1 LQEQFEDRVEELPLA
16 DGPDAV
22 RTARRFT
29 VATLKDRGWTDVV
42 DDAAMVV
49 TELITN
55 ALLYGGAPVVLRLMP
70 VRGGVRVEVQDHG
83 EQLPMRLVSTAE
95 SMTGRGLAVVGKLS
109 NRWGIDPLPEG
120 KVVWCELSLDGDTQA
135 DEAWSPSAHP
145 LRHPRSEDQRFT
157 VYLGEAPTQ
166 LLLES
171 KAHVDNM
178 VRELMLMSVGAEAG
192 HHAPLPERLRK
203 LVESVVTDFAE
214 ARNAIRRQAVQA
226 AEAGQERTE
235 LWLTLPYEAIRSAQ
249 SYLAAL
255 PEADAYARAGHLLT
269 LETPA
274 GHRVFRSWYIENLVE
289 QLTAAHEGR
298 EAQPLQS
305 FESRLIKEL
314 DDLDHLRRAAQRSAR
329 LQPVTAALAGA
340 TTEQEV
346 ARIVVD
352 EAVSAMGAS
361 AASLMTRD
369 PETGLLHV
377 PGQAGFPAD
386 FHSRLT
392 QQQLEEYGPASEAL
406 KTGEPVWVRSSHEA
420 AQYPVIG
427 QLEPNTAAVCG
438 IPLQVAG
445 HVLGALRLSF
455 EAPQLFEAD
464 DRTFLLALA
473 AQASQAIERTSLHR
487 AERRA
492 RAAAEELARRL
503 ERLQA
508 VTGEMAAAARLEQVV
523 DVIVVHLGDAL
534 GAAITSLSLLEGD
547 ELRLVRMRGGAHDQA
562 ELWAPYRVDDDLPG
576 SEAVRTGR
584 PVVVPRAELH
594 ERYPLLGP
602 TGGEGLGPLICLPLQ
617 VRQRTVGTVTLTYPA
632 GAGLP
637 DAAELAFL
645 EALAKTCAQAIDR
658 TEALSQARD
667 ATERLA
673 VLAEASAELA
683 EAHGYRETLSSI
695 ARLIVPR
702 LADWCAITVEE
713 GGRLQPVTI
722 AHVDPEQVRWAKELQ
737 ESLPP
742 SIHSA
747 TGPGAVIRTGQSEIY
762 PVVTD
767 ELIDASDLDEER
779 KEIVRQLGISS
790 SMTVPLTG
798 RSGTFGALQL
808 VYAGSGRRYTYADLA
823 MMEDLG
829 RRAAVAVEN
838 ARAFESQKA
847 QLASISR
854 VAEVAQH
861 AILAPVPPHC
871 GPVRL
876 AGAYVSASKDALIGG
891 DLYEVVSR
899 GESTRV
905 LIGDVRGKGLDAVR
919 LATVVLGLFRT
930 AAADQDEPSEIAR
943 QIDRRLQPYL
953 GDEDFV
959 TALLVDIEPD
969 GATTFVNCGHPSPLL
984 AREGALSSIV
994 CPPTLPLGL
1003 GAEPVPLELRMRAG
1017 DRLLLYTDGLIE
1029 SRDPS
1034 TGEFLQLDEVAA
1046 PLASGELATV
1056 LGNVLARV
1064 QKVVGQQM
1072 SDDLAMLV
1080 VEYEG

>member
-1 LQEQFEDRVEELPLA
+1 MQDQFEHGVEELPLA
-16 DGPDAV
+16 DSPDAV
-22 RTARRFT
+22 PTARRFT
-29 VATLKDRGWTDVV
+29 VATLNDRGWTDVV

-55 ALLYGGAPVVLRLMP
+55 ALLYGGAPVVLRLVP
-70 VRGGVRVEVQDHG
+70 ILQGLRIEVQDHG
-83 EQLPMRLVSTAE
+83 EQLPMRVVSTSE
-95 SMTGRGLAVVGKLS
+95 SMTGRGLAVVGTLS
-109 NRWGIDPLPEG
+109 NRWGVEPLPDG
-120 KVVWCELSLDGDTQA
+120 KVVWCELSVDGDAQPGDGWAASAPPRHTTRLG
-135 DEAWSPSAHP
+135 DE
-145 LRHPRSEDQRFT
+145 RFT
-157 VYLGEAPTQ
+157 VYLGDAPTQ

-235 LWLTLPYEAIRSAQ
+235 LWLTLPYPAIVSAQ

-255 PEADAYARAGHLLT
+255 TEADAYARAGHMLT

-289 QLTAAHEGR
+289 RLTAAHEQR
-298 EAQPLQS
+298 PEPPLQT
-305 FESRLIKEL
+305 FESRLIREL
-314 DDLDHLRRAAQRSAR
+314 DELDHLRRAAQRSAR

-346 ARIVVD
+346 ARIVVE
-352 EAVSAMGAS
+352 EAVSAMGAT
-361 AASLMTRD
+361 AASVMTRD

-377 PGQAGFPAD
+377 PGQVGFPAD
-386 FHSRLT
+386 FHSNLT
-392 QQQLEEYGPASEAL
+392 QQQLEEHGPASEAL
-406 KTGEPVWVRSSHEA
+406 RTGEAVWVRSSQEA
-420 AQYPVIG
+420 AHYPVI
-427 QLEPNTAAVCG
+427 QRLEPGTSAVCG
-438 IPLQVAG
+438 IPLKVAG
-445 HVLGALRLSF
+445 HVVGALRLSF
-455 EAPQLFEAD
+455 EAPQLFEVD

-473 AQASQAIERTSLHR
+473 AQASQALERTALHR

-492 RAAAEELARRL
+492 RAAAEELASRL

-508 VTGEMAAAARLEQVV
+508 VTGQMAAAAHLEQVV
-523 DVIVVHLGDAL
+523 DIIVVNLGDAL
-534 GAAITSLSLLEGD
+534 GAAITSLSLLDGE
-547 ELRLVRMRGGAHDQA
+547 ELRLVKIRGGGLDESHVWPSRRIDS
-562 ELWAPYRVDDDLPG
+562 DLPA
-576 SEAVRTGR
+576 SEAIRSGR
-584 PVVVPRAELH
+584 PVVVPRHELH
-594 ERYPLLGP
+594 DRYPLLGR
-602 TGGEGLGPLICLPLQ
+602 TGGEGMGPLVCLPLQ
-617 VRQRTVGTVTLTYPA
+617 VRQRTVGAVTLTYPA
-632 GAGLP
+632 GATLP

-658 TEALSQARD
+658 TEALSQARE

-713 GGRLQPVTI
+713 NGVLQPVTI
-722 AHVDPEQVRWAKELQ
+722 AHVDADKVRWAKELQ
-737 ESLPP
+737 ESMPP
-742 SIHSA
+742 DPNSSV
-747 TGPGAVIRTGQSEIY
+747 GPAAVIRSGESQLY
-762 PVVTD
+762 PEVTD
-767 ELIDASDLDEER
+767 ELVDASDLPEDR
-779 KEIVRQLGISS
+779 KQIVRQMGISS
-790 SMTVPLTG
+790 TMTVPLTG

-829 RRAAVAVEN
+829 RRAGVAVEN
-838 ARAFESQKA
+838 ARAFETQKA

-899 GESTRV
+899 GESTRL

-930 AAADQDEPSEIAR
+930 AAADHDDLNEIAR
-943 QIDRRLQPYL
+943 QIDRRLRPYL

-959 TALLVDIEPD
+959 TALLVNIEPD
-969 GATTFVNCGHPSPLL
+969 GATTFANCGHPSPLL
-984 AREGALSSIV
+984 ARDGALSSIA

-1003 GAEPVPLELRMRAG
+1003 GAEPDSLELRMKPG

-1034 TGEFLQLDEVAA
+1034 TGEFLHLEEVAA

-1072 SDDLAMLV
+1072 ADDLAMLV